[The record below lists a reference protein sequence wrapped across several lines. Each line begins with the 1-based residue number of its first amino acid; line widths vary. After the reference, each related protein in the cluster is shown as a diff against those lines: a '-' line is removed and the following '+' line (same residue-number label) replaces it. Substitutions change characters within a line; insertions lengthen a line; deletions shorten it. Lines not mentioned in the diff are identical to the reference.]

1 MAWQQYVTNLMSG
14 DFVLD
19 AAILGHEAGAESV
32 WASNPGGTFG
42 RITPAEIKALVANDR
57 SAMFAGG
64 VTLGGQKCT
73 VLRDA
78 LNVDQQHTMD
88 IRTKATDADPD
99 TYSICIAKTNKGTYT
114 LTTGAS
120 PSRTLLTV
128 PPRLS
133 LSSSSGKRKERHARR
148 EAQLQSLR
156 DGRLPQESQLLD
168 APSDDSAHW
177 AAPPGSGPL
186 CPLAGGMTGAPD
198 RRDWPGSSHFLFY
211 FIVFF
216 FFFF

>member
-99 TYSICIAKTNKGTYT
+99 TYSICIAKTNKA
-114 LTTGAS
+114 LV
-120 PSRTLLTV
+120 LV
-128 PPRLS
+128 K
-133 LSSSSGKRKERHARR
+133 GKKDTHGGKLNFKAFEMADYLRKAN
-148 EAQLQSLR
+148 
-156 DGRLPQESQLLD
+156 
-168 APSDDSAHW
+168 
-177 AAPPGSGPL
+177 
-186 CPLAGGMTGAPD
+186 
-198 RRDWPGSSHFLFY
+198 Y
-211 FIVFF
+211 
-216 FFFF
+216 